1 MGGGLATLPFIY
13 NISDKTGWFTHQQ
26 IADMIAVAES
36 TPGPIG
42 INTATYVGYTTAGV
56 IGALIATLGIIMPDI
71 IVILIIARF
80 LQKFRDSQA
89 VQDVFY
95 VLRPASTA
103 LIAAAGWGV
112 VKIALL
118 NLNATSFAAIFQ
130 WKAIILAVVIW
141 LLTNVVEQTKKF
153 HPLVFIAISALAGIV
168 FSF

>member
-95 VLRPASTA
+95 GLRPASTA

-112 VKIALL
+112 VKIAML

-141 LLTNVVEQTKKF
+141 LLTNVVEKTKKF